1 MKTKVV
7 YEIMF
12 KKDEKQKKSKKDMK
26 IEIESERSNLEEEE
40 VANMMSNFINSSPMF
55 KQRVSPFLG
64 IEEKASR
71 KLTLNGLVKAI
82 ESKTE

>member
-1 MKTKVV
+1 
-7 YEIMF
+7 
-12 KKDEKQKKSKKDMK
+12 
-26 IEIESERSNLEEEE
+26 LEEEE

-64 IEEKASR
+64 LEEKASR

-82 ESKTE
+82 GSKTE